1 MHRGYIKLWRKSKLS
16 SVWQMPP
23 LYGRI
28 WSWILMSVNYEPR
41 EIPTPAGPIFINPG
55 QRITSL
61 RQIADEVSWYE
72 YGVLK
77 TPNVK
82 TIKTVL
88 EWLEGN
94 GQCTAVSNAKGTLI
108 TVINWDTYNGN
119 GVNQDSE
126 SNTDGTAEGNT
137 ERILTRK
144 EKKKEDKTLSASG
157 DAEQEFFL
165 TKKKKRLA
173 GKRLETFNL
182 FWDAFGYKKGKAE
195 AADAWLDLPSMT
207 MSTVGEIVAAAKMEA
222 ENRHKL
228 EAAGKT
234 PKMAQGW
241 LSGRRWEDEREPEA
255 WRQNY

>member
-1 MHRGYIKLWRKSKLS
+1 
-16 SVWQMPP
+16 
-23 LYGRI
+23 
-28 WSWILMSVNYEPR
+28 MSVNYEPR

-55 QRITSL
+55 QKITSL

-126 SNTDGTAEGNT
+126 SNADGTAESNT
-137 ERILTRK
+137 ERILRRK

-195 AADAWLDLPSMT
+195 AADAWLDIPSMT

-241 LSGRRWEDEREPEA
+241 LSGRRWEDERESEA